1 MIIDFRKI
9 ARSGKTEQSFYFE
22 FTPDNS
28 VIDIPDAEFSAPV
41 KVNGT
46 ATLTDM
52 HSAYIE
58 GEITFKVKAN
68 CTRCLSPTEKEFITD
83 FAEQVS
89 SDEDSYPVKCDTV
102 DLTKIVEDKIIMTI
116 PVSFL
121 CKEDCK
127 GICFSCGKNLNDG
140 ECECEK

>member
-9 ARSGKTEQSFYFE
+9 ARTGKSEENFFFE
-22 FTPDNS
+22 FTPDSN

-58 GEITFKVKAN
+58 GEIYFKIKAN
-68 CTRCLSPTEKEFITD
+68 CTRCLTPTEQEFVA
-83 FAEQVS
+83 FFNEQVS
-89 SDEDSYPVKCDTV
+89 ADEDSYPVKNDSI
-102 DLTKIVEDKIIMTI
+102 DLTKMLEDKIIMTI

-127 GICFSCGKNLNDG
+127 GICFNCGKNLNDG

>member
-9 ARSGKTEQSFYFE
+9 ARSGKTEESFFFE
-22 FTPDNS
+22 FTPNNQ

-41 KVNGT
+41 KVSGT
-46 ATLTDM
+46 AYLTDM

-58 GEITFKVKAN
+58 GEIMFSVKAN
-68 CTRCLSPTEKEFITD
+68 CTRCLEPTEKQFVAE

-89 SDEDSYPVKCDTV
+89 SDEDSYPVKNDSV
-102 DLTKIVEDKIIMTI
+102 DLTKIIEDKIIMTI

-121 CKEDCK
+121 CREDCK

>member
-9 ARSGKTEQSFYFE
+9 ARLGKTEESFFFE
-22 FTPDNS
+22 FTPSSDI
-28 VIDIPDAEFSAPV
+28 IDIPEAEFSAPV
-41 KVNGT
+41 KVSGT
-46 ATLTDM
+46 AYLTDM

-68 CTRCLSPTEKEFITD
+68 CTRCLTPTEKEF
-83 FAEQVS
+83 FALISEQVS
-89 SDEDSYPVKCDTV
+89 SDEDSYPVKNDSI
-102 DLTKIVEDKIIMTI
+102 DLTKMLEDKIIMTI